1 MTPPRLTP
9 LAAAALLACFFAAS
23 VAGMLD
29 NSHHPDE
36 SCRIASGYTYL
47 RYGNMRLNPED
58 PPLGKELAAFP
69 LLFLHLR
76 LPVDLAALRPG
87 NIGRGDSFTFAAR
100 LLYEQDIPPET
111 ILFFPRLIAVL
122 SATALGALLF
132 AVTRNR
138 WGDAAALIALC
149 FYCLS
154 PTVLANTPIVGLD
167 VLGALGAFGAF
178 WVFLRFLTEP
188 TRTNAI
194 RTGLVVGSVELLK
207 FSLLPLIPYFV
218 LLVVA
223 WCWANSDRVPL
234 QNGIASM
241 LKKTLGAL
249 IIAFGLVFLCYQLHF
264 WTYPTEQNAAEVATL
279 VRETS
284 YAGWAP
290 VFATL
295 SVIPGVR
302 VLVQIFIGIA
312 WRAYYSAPFT
322 YLLGEGY
329 YGSRPLFY
337 PVALWVKEPIA
348 LHIALLLALWK
359 AVGALRRLVWTK
371 ELVST
376 HFALFAAGGW
386 VLFFVTITLFSGIN
400 DGLRHLLPIYPF
412 AFMLLGVALASWC
425 TMSSVDIRRE
435 LVFLLILWN
444 AWSVGRAHPHY
455 LAYFNEWVAPGKG
468 YQYLT
473 LSNLDLHLEA
483 KRLGRWAREHDIDK
497 LKVPTRITIFADG
510 DRNHPGTNFWY
521 SRAYEYYLGSRYEAM
536 DGDVPTTGW
545 IAIPGS
551 QLAWG
556 RARPADRSGWGSDS
570 LRWLDGLE
578 PVAIIGNSVYV
589 FYVSALPVRAG
600 PIP

>member
-1 MTPPRLTP
+1 QRSGGRRARGLLVPGGHRLRMGPGREAAGRLGRRARHPEHQGGGPPAHPAESLREPERGVGLQPQLRLLPRAALRGARARRRGGRGALDHAARSSRRPVLLKRKSRCVYGPRMTPPRLTP

-29 NSHHPDE
+29 TSHHPDE

-218 LLVVA
+218 LLLVT
-223 WCWANSDRVPL
+223 WCWANWDRVPL
-234 QNGIASM
+234 QNGLASM
-241 LKKTLGAL
+241 L
-249 IIAFGLVFLCYQLHF
+249 
-264 WTYPTEQNAAEVATL
+264 
-279 VRETS
+279 
-284 YAGWAP
+284 
-290 VFATL
+290 
-295 SVIPGVR
+295 
-302 VLVQIFIGIA
+302 
-312 WRAYYSAPFT
+312 
-322 YLLGEGY
+322 
-329 YGSRPLFY
+329 
-337 PVALWVKEPIA
+337 
-348 LHIALLLALWK
+348 
-359 AVGALRRLVWTK
+359 
-371 ELVST
+371 
-376 HFALFAAGGW
+376 
-386 VLFFVTITLFSGIN
+386 
-400 DGLRHLLPIYPF
+400 
-412 AFMLLGVALASWC
+412 
-425 TMSSVDIRRE
+425 
-435 LVFLLILWN
+435 
-444 AWSVGRAHPHY
+444 
-455 LAYFNEWVAPGKG
+455 
-468 YQYLT
+468 
-473 LSNLDLHLEA
+473 
-483 KRLGRWAREHDIDK
+483 
-497 LKVPTRITIFADG
+497 
-510 DRNHPGTNFWY
+510 
-521 SRAYEYYLGSRYEAM
+521 
-536 DGDVPTTGW
+536 
-545 IAIPGS
+545 
-551 QLAWG
+551 
-556 RARPADRSGWGSDS
+556 
-570 LRWLDGLE
+570 
-578 PVAIIGNSVYV
+578 
-589 FYVSALPVRAG
+589 
-600 PIP
+600 